1 MARDAILQI
10 RRDIESG
17 WVNSNPVLRSGEF
30 GYETDT
36 NRLKVGDGSTTWTA
50 LEYVTGGSY
59 SVSAEPPD
67 NPQTGSVWFNAENGR
82 TYIYYD
88 SYWVEIGGDPGP
100 QGPDNLIISDTAPEN
115 RDVLWYDTSEPGDA
129 VLPVGGTT
137 GQVLVKL
144 SNDDYDVGWATI

>member
-10 RRDIESG
+10 RRDTESG
-17 WVNSNPVLRSGEF
+17 WSSSNPVLRSGEF

-36 NRLKVGDGSTTWTA
+36 NRLKVGDGFTTWDV

-59 SVSAEPPD
+59 SVNESAPD
-67 NPQTGSVWFNAENGR
+67 NPQTGSIWFNSTNGK

-88 SYWVEIGGDPGP
+88 SFWVEMGGDPGP
-100 QGPDNLIISDTAPEN
+100 QGPENIVIADTPPSNL
-115 RDVLWYDTSEPGDA
+115 DVLWYDTSEPGNA
-129 VLPVGGTT
+129 VIPPGGTT

-144 SNDDYDVGWATI
+144 SNADYDVGWAT